1 MITIST
7 MDYEILHISRGLAS
21 KSYRIGIYTLKP
33 YYKHII
39 KNVYLPRFV
48 RWYMIES
55 NSECYLFLFQ
65 GSEIGNTQLVGLKI
79 LYQPSQIIRDPTC
92 TINID
97 VIYIYILYI
106 YKTCISNCKFVQISL
121 YYELLMTFL
130 ISLFY
135 EWFIL
140 FWFLCSLCPRMITS
154 PPLPSLGGEPRPHF
168 LPQNQKRSVYITC
181 INIIATT

>member
-1 MITIST
+1 MVYDLIQLWVLSFPFPRLRDRKHTTCRIKNIIPAVT
-7 MDYEILHISRGLAS
+7 NDKR
-21 KSYRIGIYTLKP
+21 SYM
-33 YYKHII
+33 YYKYRCHI
-39 KNVYLPRFV
+39 
-48 RWYMIES
+48 YMT
-55 NSECYLFLFQ
+55 Y
-65 GSEIGNTQLVGLKI
+65 
-79 LYQPSQIIRDPTC
+79 II
-92 TINID
+92 
-97 VIYIYILYI
+97 IYIYIQCILYI
-106 YKTCISNCKFVQISL
+106 YNICVSNCKFVQISL

-135 EWFIL
+135 ERFIL